1 MKTTGLKKIVDHK
14 LVIVLEDPKL
24 GYRVLISMEKGG
36 QVETNPFPGNQM
48 GLVGAMQLATEVMAG
63 KIWLSH
69 VATEAPG
76 WTAPTSQMI
85 EAPKSTIV
93 NRT

>member
-1 MKTTGLKKIVDHK
+1 MKSAKLNVIVQHK
-14 LVIVLEDPKL
+14 LVQVLEDPAL

-36 QVETNPFPGNQM
+36 QVETAPFPGNQM

-69 VATEAPG
+69 VASDAPG
-76 WTAPTSQMI
+76 WTAPLTHQLQ
-85 EAPKSTIV
+85 APTTGPRRV
-93 NRT
+93 